1 MINNLLKQPYW
12 FHAAAEVV
20 RAQHESAFLNL
31 AKPFIEAKASS
42 DADLVLVIPGFLG
55 DDNYTA
61 HFRGWLRNSGFQA
74 TGWKLGRNLGPGN
87 DTLDILKELIEEE
100 TDRAGEPINLIGH
113 SLGGIYARELAKMMP
128 HRVRQVISV
137 GTPIKSDPIEGL
149 SPVSRI
155 FEALNPG
162 SSDHWNSHARI
173 WEAPP
178 VPTSSLF
185 SYSDGIVHWRRS
197 IQNDGHDKIENI
209 AVIGSHTGMLS
220 NASVWNVIANRLS
233 QKQDDWTP
241 YKSINPLLGIPI
253 DGFLSR

>member
-20 RAQHESAFLNL
+20 RAQQEAAFLNL
-31 AKPFIEAKASS
+31 AKPFIEAKTSEDS
-42 DADLVLVIPGFLG
+42 DLVLVIPGFLG

-61 HFRGWLRNSGFQA
+61 HFRAWLRNAGFQT
-74 TGWKLGRNLGPGN
+74 TGWKLGRNMGPGG

-100 TDRAGEPINLIGH
+100 AERAGEQINLIGH

-128 HRVRQVISV
+128 QNVKQVITV
-137 GTPIKSDPIEGL
+137 GTPIKSDPVEGL
-149 SPVSRI
+149 SPVSRL
-155 FEALNPG
+155 FEAFNPG

-185 SYSDGIVHWRRS
+185 SYSDGVVQWRRS
-197 IQNDGHDKIENI
+197 IQSKGHSQIENI
-209 AVIGSHTGMLS
+209 AVMGSHTGMLS
-220 NASVWNVIANRLS
+220 NASVWQVVANRLS
-233 QKQDDWTP
+233 QKKDDWAP
-241 YKSINPLLGIPI
+241 YKSINPLLGVPI
-253 DGFLSR
+253 DRFLAR